1 MESNGGYFMNV
12 ILVDLIGN
20 PSNYNG
26 YRSIAWP
33 FLRNLALLESMRD
46 PDLYEVQSLFASS
59 RISCYDCIRFVHFR
73 GP

>member
-46 PDLYEVQSLFASS
+46 PDLHEV
-59 RISCYDCIRFVHFR
+59 
-73 GP
+73 